1 MNTKPMKVSLGIAI
15 LALLVSACGIVPI
28 FGSRHLIT
36 ETRQVSDFERVEI
49 SGGGSLEIIQDGT
62 ESLTIET
69 DDNIMPYV
77 TSEVSAGLLRVGMD
91 YGVRTFLPS
100 KMHVSLHVKDLSAIG
115 TSGSWNVSSS
125 SIQGNSLS
133 IEISGSGDVV
143 IDELTVDELNATV
156 SGTGSI
162 DLTGEAKTET
172 MNISGSG
179 RIETGDFRAQDVTVT
194 ISGTGN
200 GTVWATHTLTVEV
213 SGSGTVNYYGSPQV
227 SFNQSGSG
235 KVINLGEK

>member
-1 MNTKPMKVSLGIAI
+1 MNTRLMKVSMGIAV
-15 LALLVSACGIVPI
+15 LTLLVSACGIVPI

-69 DDNIMPYV
+69 DDNIMPYI
-77 TSEVSAGLLRVGMD
+77 TSEVSAGLLHVGMD
-91 YGVRTFLPS
+91 FGVRTFLPS
-100 KMHVSLHVKDLSAIG
+100 KMHVSLHVKDLSAVS
-115 TSGSWNVSSS
+115 TSGSWNVTSS
-125 SIQGNSLS
+125 SIQGSALS
-133 IEISGSGDVV
+133 IEISGTGDVV
-143 IDELTVDELNATV
+143 IDELTVNELDAAV
-156 SGTGSI
+156 SGSGSI

-172 MNISGSG
+172 INISGSG
-179 RIETGDFRAQDVTVT
+179 KIETGDFRAEDVTVT

-213 SGSGTVNYYGSPQV
+213 SGSGAVNYYGSPQV
-227 SFNQSGSG
+227 SVNQSGSG
-235 KVINLGEK
+235 RVINLGEK

>member
-1 MNTKPMKVSLGIAI
+1 MNTRPMKVSMGIAVLTL
-15 LALLVSACGIVPI
+15 LASACGIVPI

-62 ESLTIET
+62 ESLTIVT

-91 YGVRTFLPS
+91 FGVRTFLPS
-100 KMHVSLHVKDLSAIG
+100 KMHVSLHVKDLSAIS
-115 TSGSWNVSSS
+115 TSGSWNVTSS
-125 SIQGNSLS
+125 SIQGNALS
-133 IEISGSGDVV
+133 IEISGTGDVV
-143 IDELTVDELNATV
+143 IDELTVNELDAAV
-156 SGTGSI
+156 SGSGSI
-162 DLTGEAKTET
+162 DLTGEAKTEII
-172 MNISGSG
+172 NISGSG
-179 RIETGDFRAQDVTVT
+179 KITTGDFRAQDVTVS

-213 SGSGTVNYYGSPQV
+213 SGSGKVNYYGSPQV

>member
-1 MNTKPMKVSLGIAI
+1 MNTRLMKVSLGIAVLTL
-15 LALLVSACGIVPI
+15 LASACGIVPI

-49 SGGGSLEIIQDGT
+49 SGGGILEIIQDGT
-62 ESLTIET
+62 ESLIIET

-77 TSEVSAGLLRVGMD
+77 TSEVSTGLLRVGMEF
-91 YGVRTFLPS
+91 GVRTFLPS
-100 KMHVSLHVKDLSAIG
+100 KMHVSLHVKDLSAIN
-115 TSGSWNVSSS
+115 TSGSWNVTSSS
-125 SIQGNSLS
+125 FQGDALS
-133 IEISGSGDVV
+133 IAISGTGDVV
-143 IDELTVDELNATV
+143 IDELTVNTLDTSI

-172 MNISGSG
+172 INISGSG
-179 RIETGDFRAQDVTVT
+179 KIETGDFRAQDVTVS

-200 GTVWATHTLTVEV
+200 GTVWATKTLTVEV

-235 KVINLGEK
+235 EVNHLGEK

>member
-1 MNTKPMKVSLGIAI
+1 MNTKLMKVSMGIAVLTL
-15 LALLVSACGIVPI
+15 LASACGIVPI
-28 FGSRHLIT
+28 FGSRNLII

-91 YGVRTFLPS
+91 FGVRTYLPS
-100 KMHVSLHVKDLSAIG
+100 KMHVILHVKDLSLIG
-115 TSGSWNVSSS
+115 TSGSWSVSSS
-125 SIQGNSLS
+125 TIQGNSLR

-143 IDELTVDELNATV
+143 IDELTVNELDASV

-179 RIETGDFRAQDVTVT
+179 KIETSDFRAQDVTVT